1 MAAEQFTISRER
13 LSEIIGKNANAP
25 HMNPVLEAVRD
36 FGVGVMWVPQGKY
49 SVDDALNAAR
59 NASIVLIGDDTDRAL
74 GPTGF
79 DQSSMRR
86 LFQRA
91 EHVAVIASAPPEHVY
106 AGMSTLAALARCFV
120 VIVETRLEQEIAWVE
135 FAKEANPNPSILL
148 ATVEAGHA

>member
-1 MAAEQFTISRER
+1 MAADQFTVTRDR
-13 LSEIIGKNANAP
+13 LSEIIGRNANAP
-25 HMNPVLEAVRD
+25 HMNPVLEAIRD
-36 FGVGVMWVPQGKY
+36 FGVSGMWVPQCKDGLDKAL
-49 SVDDALNAAR
+49 DAAKM
-59 NASIVLIGDDTDRAL
+59 ASIVIVGDDTDRAL

-120 VIVETRLEQEIAWVE
+120 VIVETRPEQEIAWVE
-135 FAKEANPNPSILL
+135 FAKEANPDLSILL